1 MLARLAACTSLILGL
16 WGALAVLTVLG
27 VGAGLALGAIALVC
41 GLVAL
46 SERPNRRVKRVALTG
61 ATLGAVAVT
70 GLFIWVVLAVF
81 GV

>member
-1 MLARLAACTSLILGL
+1 MLARLSASTSLILGL

-46 SERPNRRVKRVALTG
+46 SERPNRRVRRVALAGTAFG
-61 ATLGAVAVT
+61 AFAVT
-70 GLFIWVVLAVF
+70 GFSIWVLLAVL

>member
-1 MLARLAACTSLILGL
+1 MLARLSAYTSLILGL

-27 VGAGLALGAIALVC
+27 AGAGLALGAIALVC

-46 SERPNRRVKRVALTG
+46 TEPPNRRVRRVALAG
-61 ATLGAVAVT
+61 ATLGGVAVT
-70 GLFIWVVLAVF
+70 GFFVWVLLAVL

>member
-1 MLARLAACTSLILGL
+1 MLARLSACTSLILGL

-46 SERPNRRVKRVALTG
+46 LGRPNPRVRRVGVTDA
-61 ATLGAVAVT
+61 ALGAFAVT
-70 GLFIWVVLAVF
+70 GFFIWVVLAVL

>member
-1 MLARLAACTSLILGL
+1 MLARLSASTSLILGL

-46 SERPNRRVKRVALTG
+46 SERPNRRVRRVALAGT
-61 ATLGAVAVT
+61 ALGAFAVT
-70 GLFIWVVLAVF
+70 GFSIWVLLAVL

>member
-1 MLARLAACTSLILGL
+1 MLARLSAYTSLIVGL

-27 VGAGLALGAIALVC
+27 AGAGLALGTITLVC

-46 SERPNRRVKRVALTG
+46 TERPNRRVRRVALAG
-61 ATLGAVAVT
+61 VTLGAFGVT
-70 GLFIWVVLAVF
+70 GFFIWVLLAVL